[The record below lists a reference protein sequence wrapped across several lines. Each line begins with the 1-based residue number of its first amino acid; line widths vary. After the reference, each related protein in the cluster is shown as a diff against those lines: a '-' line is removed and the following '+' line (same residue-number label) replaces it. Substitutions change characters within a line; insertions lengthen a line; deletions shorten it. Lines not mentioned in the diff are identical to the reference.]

1 MAAGLPRA
9 LALGLASQ
17 TVSAFIPVLCSYSI
31 SHVILLILLHELRVD
46 LSLGK
51 IILSSRNHQ
60 HIYRELDIN
69 NRSLNVVTVTALNW
83 KSSMDF

>member
-1 MAAGLPRA
+1 MFSGSGPAFIYLAIEALADGGVAAGLPRA

-17 TVSAFIPVLCSYSI
+17 TVSTFIPVLCSYSI
-31 SHVILLILLHELRVD
+31 SHVILLILLQELGVD

-60 HIYRELDIN
+60 HI
-69 NRSLNVVTVTALNW
+69 
-83 KSSMDF
+83 